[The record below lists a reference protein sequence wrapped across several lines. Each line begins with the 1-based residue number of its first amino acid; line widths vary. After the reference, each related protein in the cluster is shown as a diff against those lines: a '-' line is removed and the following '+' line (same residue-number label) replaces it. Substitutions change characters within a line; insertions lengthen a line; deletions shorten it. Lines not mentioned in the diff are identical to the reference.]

1 MPQLG
6 PPPPHSPPLG
16 RRAGAHLPGRDGA
29 GDARRCGDGSG
40 FAHQDGHGGC
50 GTSWVEA
57 RGWGYSPLSGQSRLT
72 QCTVTVGT
80 VTVGTVT
87 VGTVTVATRLREVDE
102 RNEHRRCQFLRIGR
116 GKGPHLVSSP
126 PSSLFCTPLLPGHA
140 PPPLM
145 SLLSC
150 CCPSHAVMLPLSC
163 CPAGCRPGTEAASVQ
178 GLHFGDLHGQ
188 GAHYPLHL
196 PHCLTPPC
204 CPFCLVLPRQ
214 PFRLMHSIS
223 PLPTAPALPAVPSA

>member
-126 PSSLFCTPLLPGHA
+126 PSSLFCTPLLSCRSSHA
-140 PPPLM
+140 AAPLM
-145 SLLSC
+145 QS
-150 CCPSHAVMLPLSC
+150 CCPSHAAPQVAAQALKLPLSKVFISETSTDKVRTTPC
-163 CPAGCRPGTEAASVQ
+163 TCRTA
-178 GLHFGDLHGQ
+178 
-188 GAHYPLHL
+188 
-196 PHCLTPPC
+196 
-204 CPFCLVLPRQ
+204 
-214 PFRLMHSIS
+214 S
-223 PLPTAPALPAVPSA
+223 PLLAAPSAWFFPASPSA